1 MSIKINLNV
10 NDLSIKDGE
19 LRSADS
25 GPDAFRAK
33 LARDGS
39 KEEVVASKLE
49 IEALHI
55 LVRFMIRMLENTVE
69 DPDDIIAWADDPQ
82 HDHVFEID
90 SCDFACDIGYEP
102 YTNDFK
108 FLEDETFSEYF
119 CGDDFY
125 IDDPFCSNEA
135 FTVHMIRNLNAITC
149 ELDYCEHPLIV
160 FLGHDG
166 MTRCITFSSPCLLKL
181 IASTLKGN
189 A

>member
-1 MSIKINLNV
+1 MIIDLKSSNLTIN
-10 NDLSIKDGE
+10 DGV
-19 LRSADS
+19 LFFAGS
-25 GPDAFRAK
+25 GPEVLRAK

-39 KEEVVASKLE
+39 KEKVVASKLE
-49 IEALHI
+49 IEALQI
-55 LVRFMIRMLENTVE
+55 LVWFMIRMLENTVE

-119 CGDDFY
+119 YGDDFY

-160 FLGHDG
+160 FLCHDG
-166 MTRCITFSSPCLLKL
+166 MTGCITFSSPCLLKL
-181 IASTLKGN
+181 IASALKGN